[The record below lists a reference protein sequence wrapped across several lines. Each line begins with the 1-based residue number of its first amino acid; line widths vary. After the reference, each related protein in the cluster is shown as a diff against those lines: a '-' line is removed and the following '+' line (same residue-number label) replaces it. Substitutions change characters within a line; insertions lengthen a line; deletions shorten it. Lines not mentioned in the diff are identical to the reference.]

1 MTPTPLPP
9 VDLIDPAP
17 SVEHQPTAEHFT
29 RLWPSTPGLPSDAPF
44 FLALMS
50 PVRALA
56 LGVLWA
62 TSSPGRLLIGLA
74 VLAAAVAVLLIAL

>member
-9 VDLIDPAP
+9 VDLYETTPP
-17 SVEHQPTAEHFT
+17 AEHYT
-29 RLWPSTPGLPSDAPF
+29 RLWPTCAPDRPAEAPF

-56 LGVLWA
+56 LAVLWA
-62 TSSPGRLLIGLA
+62 TSSPGRLLVGLGVVA
-74 VLAAAVAVLLIAL
+74 ALAAVLLIAL